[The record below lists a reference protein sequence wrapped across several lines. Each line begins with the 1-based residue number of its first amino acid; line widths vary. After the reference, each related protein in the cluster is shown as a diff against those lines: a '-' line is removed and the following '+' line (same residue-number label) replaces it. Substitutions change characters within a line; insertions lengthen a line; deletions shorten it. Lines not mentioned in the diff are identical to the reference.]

1 MPVGP
6 NPGKHSG
13 SLREL
18 GANEPTDGPQKT
30 RKTLE
35 SPASGMTQQHEK
47 YLSEEWMGLGQS
59 QRSPCAKHEAGA
71 IACSQVHAEPQ
82 DGADAFRGPRYPTQV
97 SPLSY
102 HRW

>member
-1 MPVGP
+1 MWVPVGP
-6 NPGKHSG
+6 NPRKHSG

-47 YLSEEWMGLGQS
+47 CLREEWMGWDSLRGFPVPS
-59 QRSPCAKHEAGA
+59 MKL
-71 IACSQVHAEPQ
+71 EP
-82 DGADAFRGPRYPTQV
+82 
-97 SPLSY
+97 
-102 HRW
+102 